1 MKLGTFLILACIA
14 YIGFGAGLLIAPGP
28 FMSTYGL
35 SLDEGGM
42 LMSRVLGASLIGFT
56 LVFWW
61 SRNAPSSEALLAVLR
76 ASLIYNVLDLPT
88 NIIAIQSGLMNTL
101 AWSAVILH
109 VLLAIGFGYFGFV
122 KR

>member
-1 MKLGTFLILACIA
+1 MKLSTFLVLASIA

-35 SLDEGGM
+35 SLDEAGM
-42 LMSRVLGASLIGFT
+42 LMSRVLGSSLIGFT

-61 SRNAPSSEALLAVLR
+61 SRNAQPSETLLAVLR